1 MELIWQALRETA
13 SKPGSKSLSM
23 TETLMAIIDY
33 YGLDYASDLL
43 VSELYTKTV
52 IKKYQFKYKT
62 ERQKSRLDVG
72 FHLAISR

>member
-1 MELIWQALRETA
+1 
-13 SKPGSKSLSM
+13 
-23 TETLMAIIDY
+23 MAIIDY